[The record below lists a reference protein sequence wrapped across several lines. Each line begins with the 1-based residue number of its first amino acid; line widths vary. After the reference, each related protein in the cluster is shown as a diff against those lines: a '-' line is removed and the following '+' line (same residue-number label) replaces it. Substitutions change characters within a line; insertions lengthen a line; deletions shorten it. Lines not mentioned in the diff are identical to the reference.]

1 MNDLFSGSFSRFR
14 SEEQSPRRDDHVIE
28 MGSTAGSGAAGVNL
42 DKFFADVESVK
53 DELKELE
60 RVYFSLQS
68 SHEKSKTLHNATA
81 VKDLRSRMDADVT
94 LALKKAKVL
103 KVRLEALDRS
113 NAANR
118 SLPNCGPGSSSDRT
132 RISVVNG
139 LRKKLKDSMDSFNA
153 LRQKISS
160 EYRETVQRRY
170 YTVSGENPDEK
181 TLDLLIST
189 GESETFLQKA
199 IQEQGRGQVLDTI
212 QEIQERHDAVK
223 DMERN
228 LQELHQV
235 FLDMAVLVQAQGEQI
250 DDIENHVM
258 RANSFV
264 SRGTQQLTKARAS
277 QKNTRKW
284 TCYAIILLL
293 VIILIVILSLKPWN
307 WGNGG
312 DNNNNSNSNN
322 PPPAASFSEASP
334 DHHVIEMA
342 ATSNELNK
350 FFQDVESVQNE
361 LNELQKI
368 NKSLQSA
375 HEQSK
380 SLHNSKAVKDLQT
393 RMDADVHTALKNA
406 KVLKVQLDALDKS
419 NAANRS
425 LPGCGPG
432 SSSDRTRTS
441 VVNGLRKKLKDSMD
455 SFNDLRNKISSEHR
469 ETVQRR
475 YFTVTGENPDDK
487 TLDLLISTGESETFL
502 QKAIQEQGR
511 GGVLDTIQE
520 IQERHDGVKAMERN
534 LNELHQVFMDMAVL
548 VQAQGEQLDD
558 IQGHVERANSYVHS
572 GTQQLQKARFLQ
584 KNTRKWTCYGI
595 IILLSALGMATVR
608 MIGKYLFQNPFFL
621 QQFILL
627 TRRFPLIP
635 NTDIAVNF
643 TDGMFRGIYNG
654 KQCHVSDIAT
664 VLSRAWTAGVD
675 RIIVTGGS
683 LEESKEALTI
693 AETDGFFRLLCFVTV
708 TQGFFVLL
716 VCTPLDARSALFSF
730 SLLIFIRGRES
741 GDPDKHF
748 QALLSLA
755 KEGIEKGKVVAIG
768 ECGLDYDRLQFCP
781 AEIQKKY
788 FEKQFELAHTTKLP
802 MFLHMR
808 AAAPDFCEI
817 VERNNGRC
825 KWLLSEDN

>member
-312 DNNNNSNSNN
+312 IRKMNDLLSS
-322 PPPAASFSEASP
+322 SFSEASP

-380 SLHNSKAVKDLQT
+380 SLHNSKAVKDLRT

-595 IILLSALGMATVR
+595 IILLVI
-608 MIGKYLFQNPFFL
+608 IGI
-621 QQFILL
+621 ILASIL
-627 TRRFPLIP
+627 P
-635 NTDIAVNF
+635 
-643 TDGMFRGIYNG
+643 
-654 KQCHVSDIAT
+654 K
-664 VLSRAWTAGVD
+664 
-675 RIIVTGGS
+675 II
-683 LEESKEALTI
+683 
-693 AETDGFFRLLCFVTV
+693 
-708 TQGFFVLL
+708 
-716 VCTPLDARSALFSF
+716 
-730 SLLIFIRGRES
+730 
-741 GDPDKHF
+741 
-748 QALLSLA
+748 
-755 KEGIEKGKVVAIG
+755 
-768 ECGLDYDRLQFCP
+768 
-781 AEIQKKY
+781 
-788 FEKQFELAHTTKLP
+788 
-802 MFLHMR
+802 
-808 AAAPDFCEI
+808 
-817 VERNNGRC
+817 N
-825 KWLLSEDN
+825 